1 MAQKK
6 STYTWRRFAALLA
19 VLVNILLCLLTI
31 ISLDYFVYI
40 AANEP
45 YNEIT
50 LNNITGD
57 PVSATFFIG
66 EIAMGLSMAAVS
78 ITTMFELVVHLLGLF
93 AIVCASIWPARIYAF
108 LLASATFG
116 FALCACFSDFFII
129 FVLRLLASTILV
141 ILYCNSFRKQKVK
154 PFSTLIP
161 SSLLEG
167 KTEVKH
173 L

>member
-50 LNNITGD
+50 LNNIT
-57 PVSATFFIG
+57 VSAFI
-66 EIAMGLSMAAVS
+66 A
-78 ITTMFELVVHLLGLF
+78 
-93 AIVCASIWPARIYAF
+93 
-108 LLASATFG
+108 
-116 FALCACFSDFFII
+116 
-129 FVLRLLASTILV
+129 
-141 ILYCNSFRKQKVK
+141 KK
-154 PFSTLIP
+154 
-161 SSLLEG
+161 
-167 KTEVKH
+167 
-173 L
+173 